1 MPNNIYLTGF
11 MGSGKSRVGRELA
24 RRLGRPHLDT
34 DQLFQES
41 QGISPGDFIRQQGE
55 EAFRKEEQAL
65 LRQVAREQEF
75 TVISTGG
82 GIPVYPGNR
91 EIMRE
96 SGLTATLQISLEA
109 IAARLSPQE
118 KAQRPLWDEERFRQ
132 RQPFYQDCEIRLDA
146 TRTPQEVAEEFC
158 QKARD
163 FLQEAPRRCTAF
175 QKLLRQCARESAR
188 FGLLQPQDRILL
200 GLSGGEDSFLLLE
213 LLHAIARKAPF
224 PLEILAA
231 TIHVGY
237 PGFQADPIRQYCQ
250 ERGWEF
256 HLRAPDLY
264 PLLAPEKVGNKP
276 CPLCSRLRRGQLH
289 HLLRELRCNKL
300 ALGHHLDDLCVSFL
314 MSLFHGGGL
323 KTMGPCVP
331 ADQGSAT
338 LIRPLWGIAK
348 AQIHQAASLFPFP
361 TPQPC
366 PYEPLLEEQGD
377 RHFLE
382 QTLDRLEERFPH
394 LREAMK
400 QSLGDLRPRHLLDP
414 RFWESP
420 PAGESLPPA
429 EAGNPPAPL

>member
-24 RRLGRPHLDT
+24 RRLRRPHLDT
-34 DQLFQES
+34 DQLFQETH
-41 QGISPGDFIRQQGE
+41 GISPGEFIRQQGE
-55 EAFRKEEQAL
+55 EAFRQKEQEV
-65 LRQVAREQEF
+65 LRRVAKEQEF
-75 TVISTGG
+75 AVVSTGG

-91 EIMRE
+91 QIMKE
-96 SGLTATLQISLEA
+96 SGLTATLQISLDA

-118 KAQRPLWDEERFRQ
+118 KAMRPLWDEERFRQ
-132 RQPFYQDCEIRLDA
+132 RQPYYQDCEIRLDA
-146 TRTPQEVAEEFC
+146 ARTPQEVAEEFC
-158 QKARD
+158 QKARI

-175 QKLLRQCARESAR
+175 QKLLRQCARDSAR
-188 FGLLQPQDRILL
+188 FHLLQRQDRILL

-213 LLHAIARKAPF
+213 LLHAIARKTPF

-237 PGFQADPIRQYCQ
+237 PDFQPDPIRQYCQ

-256 HLRAPDLY
+256 HLRTPNLY
-264 PLLAPEKVGNKP
+264 PLLSPEKVGDKP

-314 MSLFHGGGL
+314 MSLFHGAGL

-338 LIRPLWGIAK
+338 LIRPLWGMTK
-348 AQIHQAASLFPFP
+348 AQIHQAAQLFPFP
-361 TPQPC
+361 EPQPC
-366 PYEPLLEEQGD
+366 PYEPFLDAQGD
-377 RHFLE
+377 RRFLE
-382 QTLDRLEERFPH
+382 QTLDALESRFPH

-400 QSLGDLRPRHLLDP
+400 KSLGDLRPRHLLDP
-414 RFWESP
+414 RFWHTPPSP
-420 PAGESLPPA
+420 E
-429 EAGNPPAPL
+429 EDGNPPAPQ